1 VPIQAAIGLRGLGQQ
16 TVKVMRA
23 KSHAAN
29 QPRLLEIL
37 LPDVYYALRL
47 LNKSPRSAP

>member
-1 VPIQAAIGLRGLGQQ
+1 MPQ
-16 TVKVMRA
+16 TSLVF
-23 KSHAAN
+23 
-29 QPRLLEIL
+29 LEIL